1 MLDVIYLFGAN
12 SYSQQD
18 VVDTCFGQGIRSWYV
33 MFELVS
39 EAVGK
44 FAANYKDLIGPQQMC
59 QLYRVVDN
67 DDFMESYIVPSHK
80 LHEFLE
86 IEMVQ
91 CMILPL
97 DSREWMIVNTD
108 EYEHRDSQILFE
120 NERGKWPDLG

>member
-12 SYSQQD
+12 SYRQQD

-33 MFELVS
+33 MFKLVS

-67 DDFMESYIVPSHK
+67 DDLWSLTLCQVTNCMNSWK
-80 LHEFLE
+80 L
-86 IEMVQ
+86 
-91 CMILPL
+91 
-97 DSREWMIVNTD
+97 
-108 EYEHRDSQILFE
+108 
-120 NERGKWPDLG
+120 KWFSV